1 MLSTAENE
9 NGISFPMNLRSDAVI
24 EIRSLVSE
32 LCRQFYTLGWVS
44 GTGGSIT
51 VKVHEESV
59 PKSHQII
66 VMSPSG
72 TNLSSKS
79 IFFSCW
85 ISICC
90 WLVSVVIFI
99 FCLFVFRGT
108 EGEDGA
114 KGYVPIVCGWED
126 SFGTRTEGVPA

>member
-79 IFFSCW
+79 IFFF
-85 ISICC
+85 
-90 WLVSVVIFI
+90 LAGFRSVV
-99 FCLFVFRGT
+99 G
-108 EGEDGA
+108 
-114 KGYVPIVCGWED
+114 
-126 SFGTRTEGVPA
+126 